1 MAPIVPLT
9 YYSIIILAASVFGG
23 MLPLWIKLTH
33 RGMQLAVSFVAA
45 MMFGVGMLHML
56 PHALSE
62 AHAVKASADEAVD
75 FTVMMWVVAGWLT
88 MFFIERFFCY
98 HHHDLE
104 TDAAGELHELH
115 EHEGECGH
123 DHGHHHHDIT
133 WSGAAFGLTIHS
145 VIEGVALAAS
155 VYHRHDNLP
164 LAGLGTFLVIFLH
177 KPFDSMTIA
186 MLMARGGWSPKARYA
201 VNGLFA
207 LAIPVGIAL
216 FFLGMGSEVADR
228 PPARL
233 FARVFGGDVS
243 LHLAQRSAT
252 GVAVP
257 RSRPR
262 QTLAGAAARPR
273 ASAGRRQIGEPGPPP
288 CDQRHNNGV
297 SSGPGQLAPTGRHSI
312 ARARAPGNGTQYK
325 TGAPTGAKE
334 IPRATRAITLP
345 PLRGSMQQSTRDSRG
360 CRPWLLTIA
369 PLGLEQS
376 AGSLPRG

>member
-23 MLPLWIKLTH
+23 MLPLWFRLTH
-33 RGMQLAVSFVAA
+33 RGMQVAVSFVAA

-133 WSGAAFGLTIHS
+133 WSGAALGLGLHS
-145 VIEGVALAAS
+145 VMNGIALAAS
-155 VYHRHDNLP
+155 VEDAHGAGR
-164 LAGLGTFLVIFLH
+164 LAGLGVFLAVVLH
-177 KPFDSMTIA
+177 KPFDAMTIA
-186 MLMARGGWSPKARYA
+186 TLMAKGGWSIAARCV

-207 LAIPVGIAL
+207 LAVPIGVAL
-216 FFLGMGSEVADR
+216 FYLSGYLPVASTNGVAYALAFSAGVFLCISMSDLLPELQFHHHDRLLLSLALLAGLAVAFI
-228 PPARL
+228 AGQ
-233 FARVFGGDVS
+233 FESAGHT
-243 LHLAQRSAT
+243 HLA
-252 GVAVP
+252 P
-257 RSRPR
+257 
-262 QTLAGAAARPR
+262 
-273 ASAGRRQIGEPGPPP
+273 
-288 CDQRHNNGV
+288 
-297 SSGPGQLAPTGRHSI
+297 SG
-312 ARARAPGNGTQYK
+312 
-325 TGAPTGAKE
+325 
-334 IPRATRAITLP
+334 
-345 PLRGSMQQSTRDSRG
+345 
-360 CRPWLLTIA
+360 
-369 PLGLEQS
+369 
-376 AGSLPRG
+376 

>member
-23 MLPLWIKLTH
+23 MLPLWFRLTH
-33 RGMQLAVSFVAA
+33 RGMQVAVSFVAA

-62 AHAVKASADEAVD
+62 AHAVKASPDEAVD

-115 EHEGECGH
+115 EHEGACGH
-123 DHGHHHHDIT
+123 DHGHQHHDIT

-186 MLMARGGWSPKARYA
+186 MLMARGGWNPRSRSI

-207 LAIPVGIAL
+207 LAIPLGAALAFAGLASGEDTGMVTAYALAFSAGTFICIAL
-216 FFLGMGSEVADR
+216 SDLLPELQFHDHDRVKLSVALLMGLALSVGVGKLESLVHRHAA
-228 PPARL
+228 PSGPTPS
-233 FARVFGGDVS
+233 DVEPS
-243 LHLAQRSAT
+243 SAT
-252 GVAVP
+252 
-257 RSRPR
+257 
-262 QTLAGAAARPR
+262 T
-273 ASAGRRQIGEPGPPP
+273 
-288 CDQRHNNGV
+288 
-297 SSGPGQLAPTGRHSI
+297 AP
-312 ARARAPGNGTQYK
+312 A
-325 TGAPTGAKE
+325 
-334 IPRATRAITLP
+334 
-345 PLRGSMQQSTRDSRG
+345 QSN
-360 CRPWLLTIA
+360 
-369 PLGLEQS
+369 Q
-376 AGSLPRG
+376 

>member
-9 YYSIIILAASVFGG
+9 YYSIIILAASVVGG
-23 MLPLWIKLTH
+23 MLPLWFRLTH
-33 RGMQLAVSFVAA
+33 RGMQVAISFVAA

-62 AHAVKASADEAVD
+62 ARSVKSSADEAVD

-115 EHEGECGH
+115 GHEHGCGH
-123 DHGHHHHDIT
+123 DGHHHHHHDIT

-186 MLMARGGWSPKARYA
+186 MLMARGGWSPKMRYA

-216 FFLGMGSEVADR
+216 FFLGMTSEA
-228 PPARL
+228 PSGPLLAY
-233 FARVFGGDVS
+233 S
-243 LHLAQRSAT
+243 LAF
-252 GVAVP
+252 
-257 RSRPR
+257 
-262 QTLAGAAARPR
+262 
-273 ASAGRRQIGEPGPPP
+273 SAGTFLCISLSDLLPELQFHDHDRGK
-288 CDQRHNNGV
+288 
-297 SSGPGQLAPTGRHSI
+297 LSI
-312 ARARAPGNGTQYK
+312 A
-325 TGAPTGAKE
+325 
-334 IPRATRAITLP
+334 
-345 PLRGSMQQSTRDSRG
+345 
-360 CRPWLLTIA
+360 LL
-369 PLGLEQS
+369 LGLALALGVGKLE
-376 AGSLPRG
+376 SLVHRHATADAATASP